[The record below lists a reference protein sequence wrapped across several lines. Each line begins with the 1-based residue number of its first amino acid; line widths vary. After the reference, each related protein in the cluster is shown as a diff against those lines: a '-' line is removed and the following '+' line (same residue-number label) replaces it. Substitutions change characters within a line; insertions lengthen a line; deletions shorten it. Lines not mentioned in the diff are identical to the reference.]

1 MGLLS
6 RMGLAE
12 EKKYFVENLSMLLAS
27 GMSILAA
34 LKAIRVELKSVQM
47 KRMVRGLEEDINSG
61 ANLSK
66 ALGSTNLFSP
76 YVISLIEI
84 GEQSGR
90 LSENLEV
97 INIQQQKENAIRSKV
112 KSATLYPVFVLV
124 FTFIVAVF
132 LSWFVLPK
140 LSNVFS
146 SLNVELPWITRA
158 IISTGNFVSA
168 NGLNFIPIVIVLL
181 LVLLYFI
188 FIFRKTKFIGEA
200 FLFTVPVVKDFIRQV
215 QLTRFGFILGS
226 LLESGLPVN
235 DALDSLISSTSNKKY
250 KEFYIYLRKSID
262 DGNSFQKSFKEYP
275 KMRKLIPM
283 PIQQIIVAGEQS
295 GGLSATLTKVA
306 ENYESKM
313 DNTTKNLAVMLEPIL
328 LILVGLGVAIIAIG
342 VILPIYSL
350 LDNVNNPNNSAP
362 ASSAPARIE
371 EQVAIPDEVVID
383 QKLFLEIISDSSD
396 SVDVYDEPD
405 GIVVGQLAMGG
416 NFELLEQEDDWT
428 KISLPDEEIIWIP
441 SQYVKIK

>member
-1 MGLLS
+1 
-6 RMGLAE
+6 
-12 EKKYFVENLSMLLAS
+12 MLLAS

-90 LSENLEV
+90 LAENLEV
-97 INIQQQKENAIRSKV
+97 INIQQQKENIIRDKV

-158 IISTGNFVSA
+158 IINTGNFVSA
-168 NGLNFIPIVIVLL
+168 NGLNLIPIVIVLL
-181 LVLLYFI
+181 LVLIYFV

-200 FLFTVPVVKDFIRQV
+200 FLFKVPVVKDFIRQV

-226 LLESGLPVN
+226 LLEAGLPVN
-235 DALDSLISSTSNKKY
+235 DALDSLISSTTTKKY

-262 DGNSFQKSFKEYP
+262 DGNSFQKSFKEY
-275 KMRKLIPM
+275 KGIRKLIPM

-295 GGLSATLTKVA
+295 GNLSGTLTKIA

-313 DNTTKNLAVMLEPIL
+313 DNTTKNLAVMLEPVL

-350 LDNVNNPNNSAP
+350 LDNVNNPNNAAP

-371 EQVAIPDEVVID
+371 ERVVIEEKTIIAKEIVMD
-383 QKLFLEIISDSSD
+383 EKIFLEILGDNGNNIDM
-396 SVDVYDEPD
+396 YDEPE
-405 GIVVGQLAMGG
+405 GVVVGQLSPGEVFQFLEEEDG
-416 NFELLEQEDDWT
+416 WTRVLLTED
-428 KISLPDEEIIWIP
+428 EIIWVY
-441 SQYVKIK
+441 SEYVKVK

>member
-1 MGLLS
+1 M
-6 RMGLAE
+6 
-12 EKKYFVENLSMLLAS
+12 
-27 GMSILAA
+27 
-34 LKAIRVELKSVQM
+34 
-47 KRMVRGLEEDINSG
+47 
-61 ANLSK
+61 
-66 ALGSTNLFSP
+66 
-76 YVISLIEI
+76 IEI

-350 LDNVNNPNNSAP
+350 LNNVNNPNNSAP